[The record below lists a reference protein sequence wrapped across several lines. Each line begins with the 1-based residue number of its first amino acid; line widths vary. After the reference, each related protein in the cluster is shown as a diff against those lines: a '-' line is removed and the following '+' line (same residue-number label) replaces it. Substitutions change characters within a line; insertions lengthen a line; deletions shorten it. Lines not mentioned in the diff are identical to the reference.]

1 MKKPIGYISYT
12 HGLDGK
18 VKIVPMIEPDE
29 FQNIVANSLS
39 GEAQKIFFQEDD
51 KYNNINIFISAFN
64 GKSFICKI
72 NNIENI
78 EDVKSFLKKEIF
90 IDAEDDDYIDP
101 EKLIGFVAF
110 DYKTKQEIGN
120 VVDFGD
126 HGGGMLIEIEIVNLN
141 AEKMVKKNTKSEF
154 YLCNRDFIKKIDV
167 NRKMIFINKYN
178 FVN

>member
-1 MKKPIGYISYT
+1 M
-12 HGLDGK
+12 
-18 VKIVPMIEPDE
+18 
-29 FQNIVANSLS
+29 
-39 GEAQKIFFQEDD
+39 
-51 KYNNINIFISAFN
+51 
-64 GKSFICKI
+64 
-72 NNIENI
+72 
-78 EDVKSFLKKEIF
+78 
-90 IDAEDDDYIDP
+90 
-101 EKLIGFVAF
+101 AF

-126 HGGGMLIEIEIVNLN
+126 YGGGMLIEIEIVNLN

>member
-1 MKKPIGYISYT
+1 MKKPFGYISYT

-90 IDAEDDDYIDP
+90 IDVEDDDYIDP
-101 EKLIGFVAF
+101 EKLMGFVAF
-110 DYKTKQEIGN
+110 DYKTKQEIKLLFLTQN
-120 VVDFGD
+120 VKCLYLYKFL
-126 HGGGMLIEIEIVNLN
+126 LIFFLSPILLNLILIL
-141 AEKMVKKNTKSEF
+141 K
-154 YLCNRDFIKKIDV
+154 
-167 NRKMIFINKYN
+167 
-178 FVN
+178 